1 MQSSDWVQLGLNIDG
16 EAEWDKSGQSI
27 LLPSDGSVLVVGA
40 PNHDPSCC
48 DSAGHVPVFKFNGAT
63 KWTQLGLVIHG
74 EAEWDKFGSEYFSI
88 LQVVMTVPDMF
99 EYSNSMVLAGINSIS
114 ALMERLLEIGLL
126 LAVGAW
132 FNDPSG
138 HTDAGY
144 VQVFLF
150 NGNGWTQLGL
160 NIDGEANGDRSGSS
174 VSLSSD
180 GRVLTVGAPYYGEI
194 ESAGHVRI
202 FQFIGTGWT
211 RLGLNIGGVAASDL
225 FGRAASLSSNDG
237 ALSVWVPYAPS
248 GLINSGSDQI
258 YKARSYW
265 IVVFIQ

>member
-1 MQSSDWVQLGLNIDG
+1 MMIAVCWQ
-16 EAEWDKSGQSI
+16 
-27 LLPSDGSVLVVGA
+27 
-40 PNHDPSCC
+40 
-48 DSAGHVPVFKFNGAT
+48 
-63 KWTQLGLVIHG
+63 
-74 EAEWDKFGSEYFSI
+74 SEYFSI

-114 ALMERLLEIGLL
+114 ALMERLLEIGLVGLSCSPVVAKCCQLGHL